1 MFCDIIESGV
11 EEMFEIVLKNLKGE
25 DVIVTVTDRLTRIE
39 FSNVLD
45 ALTELFLGEDV
56 SN

>member
-1 MFCDIIESGV
+1 
-11 EEMFEIVLKNLKGE
+11 MFEIVLKNLKGE